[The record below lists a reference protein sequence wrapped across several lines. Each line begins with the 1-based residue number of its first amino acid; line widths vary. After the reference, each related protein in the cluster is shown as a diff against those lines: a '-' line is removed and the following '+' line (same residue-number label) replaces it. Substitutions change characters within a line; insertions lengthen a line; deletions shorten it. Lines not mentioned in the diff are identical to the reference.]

1 MRDRRIVLK
10 QLKPPAASSAPLPC
24 RLLSWRTRRR
34 LLAKGRPPRVLISE
48 RGLFRPLFDLAKWVK
63 TMEGRVE
70 VSSDAVCQGSG
81 AYLEAHAPA
90 ALLAKIYLSMLSFC
104 FLGTAPAQ
112 DLALRPV

>member
-1 MRDRRIVLK
+1 MNCL
-10 QLKPPAASSAPLPC
+10 AC
-24 RLLSWRTRRR
+24 RLRG
-34 LLAKGRPPRVLISE
+34 APPCVLISE

-90 ALLAKIYLSMLSFC
+90 ALLAKIYLSMVSFY
-104 FLGTAPAQ
+104 FLRAVFAQ
-112 DLALRPV
+112 DT

>member
-1 MRDRRIVLK
+1 MNCL
-10 QLKPPAASSAPLPC
+10 AC
-24 RLLSWRTRRR
+24 RLRG
-34 LLAKGRPPRVLISE
+34 APPRVLISE
-48 RGLFRPLFDLAKWVK
+48 RGLFHPLFDLAKWVK
-63 TMEGRVE
+63 TMEGRVK

-112 DLALRPV
+112 DT

>member
-1 MRDRRIVLK
+1 M
-10 QLKPPAASSAPLPC
+10 
-24 RLLSWRTRRR
+24 
-34 LLAKGRPPRVLISE
+34 LISE

-112 DLALRPV
+112 DT